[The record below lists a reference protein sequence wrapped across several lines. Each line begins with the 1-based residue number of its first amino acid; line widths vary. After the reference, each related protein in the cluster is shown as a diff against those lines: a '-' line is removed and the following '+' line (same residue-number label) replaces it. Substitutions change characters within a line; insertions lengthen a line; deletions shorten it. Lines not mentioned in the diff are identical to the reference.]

1 MVSPIFFLAW
11 KWKWSRSVMSNSATP
26 WTEAYQAPPS
36 MGFSRQEC
44 WSGLPFPSPGDLPDP
59 GIKPGS
65 PSLQA
70 EALLSEPPGKSILLC
85 LHRLN
90 WVIKEKEYGSQHCS
104 LLKWSEVTQLCLTLC
119 DPMDCTILHSS
130 VHGIFQARVLEWVAV
145 SFSRGSSRPRD
156 QTQVSCT
163 VGRCFT
169 IWATREVFIIRETQ
183 VKTTMRCHLTP
194 VRMVIIQNL
203 QTVNAGEGVE
213 ERKTSCT
220 VGGNINWYSH
230 YGEQYRDSFKRRNK
244 STIWPNNPTTGHMP
258 WENHNW
264 KDTCS
269 PMFIAT
275 LFTS

>member
-1 MVSPIFFLAW
+1 M
-11 KWKWSRSVMSNSATP
+11 
-26 WTEAYQAPPS
+26 
-36 MGFSRQEC
+36 
-44 WSGLPFPSPGDLPDP
+44 
-59 GIKPGS
+59 
-65 PSLQA
+65 
-70 EALLSEPPGKSILLC
+70 ALNIA
-85 LHRLN
+85 H
-90 WVIKEKEYGSQHCS
+90 Y
-104 LLKWSEVTQLCLTLC
+104 WSEVKWSHSVVSDSLQSHGLYHTTFLCPW
-119 DPMDCTILHSS
+119 DFP
-130 VHGIFQARVLEWVAV
+130 RVLEWVV
-145 SFSRGSSRPRD
+145 ISFSRGSSWPSD
-156 QTQVSCT
+156 KTQVSCT

-203 QTVNAGEGVE
+203 QTLNAGEGVE
-213 ERKTSCT
+213 ERKASCT

-264 KDTCS
+264 KDTCA
-269 PMFIAT
+269 PVFIAA